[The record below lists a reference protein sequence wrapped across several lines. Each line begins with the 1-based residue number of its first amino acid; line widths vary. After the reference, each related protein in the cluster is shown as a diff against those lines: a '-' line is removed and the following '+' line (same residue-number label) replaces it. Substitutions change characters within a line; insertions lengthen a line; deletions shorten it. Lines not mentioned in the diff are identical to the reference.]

1 MVKVLIVD
9 DSVFICK
16 AISRILEKDP
26 NIKVVGFAHDGFDA
40 IEKVKQFDP
49 DLITLDV
56 EMPKMNGIEALKVIM
71 KDYPRPV
78 IMVSS
83 LTREGAA
90 VTIEALSLG
99 AVDFIP
105 KELYQAG
112 TVGINFEKIER
123 QLLEK
128 IKTIAAKK
136 TAFSAKPSSFV
147 YNSASKPES
156 SLSSTAAT
164 AAPKPASPVSSKGLF
179 DILVVGVSTGGPTA
193 LQKLIGGLPKN
204 FPIPG
209 IIIQHM
215 PPAFTGPLANRLNS
229 LGGPLVK
236 EAEQGEK
243 LEKGKILIVPGAYHL
258 QLKKIGSMV
267 TTVLSEE
274 PKDTIYHPSID
285 ITISSAAD
293 IFRDKTLAVILTG
306 MGKDGLE
313 GAKKVKQYGG
323 KVIAQDEASSVVYGM
338 PKAVVD
344 EGLADKIVPIDN
356 IAVEIIRM
364 I

>member
-26 NIKVVGFAHDGFDA
+26 NIKVVGFAHDGLDA
-40 IEKVKQFDP
+40 IDKIKQFDP
-49 DLITLDV
+49 DLVTLDV

-71 KDYPRPV
+71 REYPRPV

-105 KELYQAG
+105 KELYQSG
-112 TVGINFEKIER
+112 SVGINFEKIEQ

-128 IKTIAAKK
+128 IKAIAAKK
-136 TAFSAKPSSFV
+136 TAFSAKPSAFV
-147 YNSASKPES
+147 YSSSSRPES
-156 SLSSTAAT
+156 SPSSTVVT
-164 AAPKPASPVSSKGLF
+164 EPKSAPPVTSRGLF
-179 DILVVGVSTGGPTA
+179 DILVIGVSTGGPTA
-193 LQKLIGGLPKN
+193 LQKVIGRLPRN
-204 FPIPG
+204 LPIPG
-209 IIIQHM
+209 VIIQHM

-243 LEKGKILIVPGAYHL
+243 LERGKILVVPGAYHL

-267 TTVLSEE
+267 TAVLSEE

-293 IFRDKTLAVILTG
+293 IFKNKTLAVILTG

-313 GAKKVKQYGG
+313 GVRRVKQFGG
-323 KVIAQDEASSVVYGM
+323 KVIAQDEGSSVVYGM

-344 EGLADKIVPIDN
+344 EGLADRIVSVDN
-356 IAVEIIRM
+356 IAAEIMRM